1 MMWHGYLMTV
11 NLNLTGPQYA
21 ELSAAARV
29 LGPASDPQPARL
41 CHWVISGSAT
51 IFEALFDEAT
61 ITVAAWT
68 DRLGD
73 ILEVDPGD
81 ISTDTV
87 TRHYSRV
94 ATSVVTYTE
103 GGVEYLQVAL
113 FGDVGITWT
122 ALGDEA
128 RAYMAGHL
136 FVAADDAT
144 ANEKSRADSLC
155 DGAADQVQILA
166 ALAAAR
172 SVELSSGTFDITEG
186 FSIPAAKKLR
196 GQAGWATVLYGDFL
210 GFLLRTREGAT
221 VRDLKLSSAGADTHC
236 HGMRAD
242 TGSTIERLWLDCQQ
256 NGIDMVEQSDIT
268 ISDVRFTDIFSDVPE
283 APWAACI
290 HIATGSHDIT
300 VDGIQID
307 RAGRGCEVENGSH
320 DVILRNGVLTGVT
333 LSDYYSF
340 TIDCHTHLGWG
351 SVDNVTYENFVLTRC
366 AALTVQGVHEGERIS
381 NVTYRNI
388 TLIDPTLA
396 GYNYAVWV
404 TNADHVLLEDI
415 TVTGCPAG
423 FECHEAD
430 STDVTLINCSWV

>member
-122 ALGDEA
+122 ASGDEA
-128 RAYMAGHL
+128 RAYNG
-136 FVAADDAT
+136 
-144 ANEKSRADSLC
+144 
-155 DGAADQVQILA
+155 GA
-166 ALAAAR
+166 
-172 SVELSSGTFDITEG
+172 
-186 FSIPAAKKLR
+186 SIR
-196 GQAGWATVLYGDFL
+196 
-210 GFLLRTREGAT
+210 RR
-221 VRDLKLSSAGADTHC
+221 
-236 HGMRAD
+236 
-242 TGSTIERLWLDCQQ
+242 
-256 NGIDMVEQSDIT
+256 
-268 ISDVRFTDIFSDVPE
+268 
-283 APWAACI
+283 
-290 HIATGSHDIT
+290 
-300 VDGIQID
+300 
-307 RAGRGCEVENGSH
+307 
-320 DVILRNGVLTGVT
+320 
-333 LSDYYSF
+333 
-340 TIDCHTHLGWG
+340 
-351 SVDNVTYENFVLTRC
+351 
-366 AALTVQGVHEGERIS
+366 
-381 NVTYRNI
+381 
-388 TLIDPTLA
+388 
-396 GYNYAVWV
+396 
-404 TNADHVLLEDI
+404 
-415 TVTGCPAG
+415 
-423 FECHEAD
+423 
-430 STDVTLINCSWV
+430 